1 MPQSGGP
8 ATDMATVFFPL
19 GVLER
24 LGMVIDMSCVID
36 MSWNVVVYLNFRGET
51 GHGNS
56 MKQSHKKYHRNQL
69 GQKKHRWPRSQSD
82 ASALADVNMVG
93 AA

>member
-24 LGMVIDMSCVID
+24 LGMVIDMSYVID
-36 MSWNVVVYLNFRGET
+36 MSWNVVVYLNVRGET
-51 GHGNS
+51 ENGNS
-56 MKQSHKKYHRNQL
+56 SIKSTIGINEAKKTQMATKPIGCFGSR
-69 GQKKHRWPRSQSD
+69 
-82 ASALADVNMVG
+82 
-93 AA
+93 